1 MKILNMCIFSDPRT
15 QGGIQTFGRIL
26 KNFYGD
32 EIIFLT
38 TVNPF
43 KKIYDVKDI
52 ISVGSSSFLFRVIN
66 KILKNKLREILIRKE
81 AKKEKWDTIIF
92 SFPYEL
98 EILKDIKAKKI
109 MVQHF
114 NFDKFIPD
122 IPMMKKLVKDLKYY
136 VVLSPYDKE
145 KFQRGFEI
153 PEEKMKIIRHTCNME
168 ILKTKKEKNKK
179 LIMIARIDN
188 QQKRF
193 DLAIKA
199 MKKLSDYTLDIYG
212 DVTKKIWNFYKNY

>member
-81 AKKEKWDTIIF
+81 AKKEKWI
-92 SFPYEL
+92 
-98 EILKDIKAKKI
+98 
-109 MVQHF
+109 Q
-114 NFDKFIPD
+114 
-122 IPMMKKLVKDLKYY
+122 
-136 VVLSPYDKE
+136 
-145 KFQRGFEI
+145 
-153 PEEKMKIIRHTCNME
+153 
-168 ILKTKKEKNKK
+168 
-179 LIMIARIDN
+179 
-188 QQKRF
+188 
-193 DLAIKA
+193 
-199 MKKLSDYTLDIYG
+199 
-212 DVTKKIWNFYKNY
+212 